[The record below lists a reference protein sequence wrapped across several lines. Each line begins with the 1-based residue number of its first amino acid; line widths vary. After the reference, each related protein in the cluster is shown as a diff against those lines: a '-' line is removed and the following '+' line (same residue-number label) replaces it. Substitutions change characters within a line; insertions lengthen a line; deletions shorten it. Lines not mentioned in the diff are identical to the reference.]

1 METECI
7 ILIAVIGL
15 LVGVTL
21 HGLGL
26 IMCLQLLLKF
36 RDKAIH

>member
-15 LVGVTL
+15 LVGVPL

-26 IMCLQLLLKF
+26 IIFLQLHMVVKV
-36 RDKAIH
+36 